1 MYRVGKVAYRRIA
14 LVAVGILLAP
24 TAMMAKP
31 ALGDKR
37 ERPLL
42 ELGKQDGLAVE
53 LQLTVDKA
61 RTVGCDKEFT
71 EVLVA
76 NPAIADV
83 VTLSNKQLYV
93 LGKSAGITNI
103 SLVGPDKRVLGV
115 VQVQVAHDLRDMT
128 RLIREL
134 IPDGDIL
141 VTSVKGR
148 VLLSGTVRDT
158 VALSRAMAI
167 AEQFAPGAVTNTLS
181 VRGSQQV
188 QLEVRFVEASRDAQ
202 RDLGVGW
209 DVAGKRT
216 NALTGITGGA
226 DGVPL
231 LGLVSNNVPFGVGIA
246 RLLDKGTSVD
256 IIIQALEKR
265 GVARLLA
272 EPNLVAMSGDT
283 ASFLAGG
290 EFPFPVQ
297 TGLNTTTVEFKKFG
311 VGLAFTP
318 TVLGDG
324 LINLKIAPE
333 VSQLDPANSMNGV
346 PSLTVRRAETTT
358 ELRDG
363 QSFAIAGLLHSS
375 NTKNE
380 RQLPWIGEVPVLGA
394 LLRSAAF
401 QRKESDLVI
410 IVTPRLVKPAR
421 PGEKLATP
429 LDNRLASND
438 REFFL
443 RGQLEVPAAKPRA
456 VRWAYP
462 QFHSSAARQQRL
474 GGAYH
479 PWTEIVVGGW
489 FRSQRWSFRWRAAAR
504 VISYHEYR
512 AHTDK
517 VTEGAGNASAA
528 NRAVHTVDPW
538 PRACQK
544 TQINMDGKRA
554 LPRCAAT
561 RRTYQQ

>member
-1 MYRVGKVAYRRIA
+1 MYCVGELTFRRTA
-14 LVAVGILLAP
+14 LVAVAVLLAL
-24 TAMMAKP
+24 TALMAKP
-31 ALGDKR
+31 VLADKR

-53 LQLTVDKA
+53 LLLTVDKA
-61 RTVGCDKEFT
+61 RTVGCDREFT

-76 NPAIADV
+76 NPSIADV

-128 RLIREL
+128 KLIREL

-148 VLLSGTVRDT
+148 ILLSGTVRDT

-167 AEQFAPGAVTNTLS
+167 AEQFAPGAVTNTLV

-202 RDLGVGW
+202 RDLGIGW
-209 DVAGKRT
+209 DVAGKRIHAT
-216 NALTGITGGA
+216 TGITGTA
-226 DGVPL
+226 DGIPL
-231 LGLVSNNVPFGVGIA
+231 LGLVSNSVPFGVGIA

-256 IIIQALEKR
+256 VIIQALEKR

-297 TGLNTTTVEFKKFG
+297 GALNTTTVEFKKFG

-333 VSQLDPANSMNGV
+333 VSQLDAANSFNGV

-363 QSFAIAGLLHSS
+363 QSFAIAGLLQSS
-375 NTKNE
+375 NTKSE
-380 RQLPWIGEVPVLGA
+380 SQLPWIGEVPVLGA

-410 IVTPRLVKPAR
+410 VVTPRLVKPAR

-443 RGQLEVPAAKPRA
+443 RGQLEVPAAKPEPFVGHILNFNA
-456 VRWAYP
+456 
-462 QFHSSAARQQRL
+462 QDS
-474 GGAYH
+474 
-479 PWTEIVVGGW
+479 GGW
-489 FRSQRWSFRWRAAAR
+489 EAR
-504 VISYHEYR
+504 ITHG
-512 AHTDK
+512 TK
-517 VTEGAGNASAA
+517 
-528 NRAVHTVDPW
+528 
-538 PRACQK
+538 
-544 TQINMDGKRA
+544 
-554 LPRCAAT
+554 
-561 RRTYQQ
+561 

>member
-1 MYRVGKVAYRRIA
+1 MYCVGETTFRRTA
-14 LVAVGILLAP
+14 LVAVAVLLAL
-24 TAMMAKP
+24 TALMAKP
-31 ALGDKR
+31 VLANKR

-61 RTVGCDKEFT
+61 RTVGCDREFT

-128 RLIREL
+128 KLIREL

-148 VLLSGTVRDT
+148 ILLSGTVRDT

-167 AEQFAPGAVTNTLS
+167 AEQFAPGAVTNTLV

-202 RDLGVGW
+202 RDLGIGW
-209 DVAGKRT
+209 DVAGKRIHAT
-216 NALTGITGGA
+216 TGITGTA
-226 DGVPL
+226 DGIPL
-231 LGLVSNNVPFGVGIA
+231 LGLVSNSVPFGVGIA
-246 RLLDKGTSVD
+246 RLLDKSTSVD
-256 IIIQALEKR
+256 VIIQALEKR

-297 TGLNTTTVEFKKFG
+297 GALNTTTVEFKKFG

-333 VSQLDPANSMNGV
+333 VSQLDAANSFNGV

-363 QSFAIAGLLHSS
+363 QSFAIAGLLQSS
-375 NTKNE
+375 NTKSE
-380 RQLPWIGEVPVLGA
+380 SQLPWIGEVPVLGA

-410 IVTPRLVKPAR
+410 VVTPRLVKPAR

-443 RGQLEVPAAKPRA
+443 RGQLEVPAAKPEPFVGHILNFNA
-456 VRWAYP
+456 
-462 QFHSSAARQQRL
+462 QDS
-474 GGAYH
+474 
-479 PWTEIVVGGW
+479 GGW
-489 FRSQRWSFRWRAAAR
+489 EAR
-504 VISYHEYR
+504 ITHG
-512 AHTDK
+512 TK
-517 VTEGAGNASAA
+517 
-528 NRAVHTVDPW
+528 
-538 PRACQK
+538 
-544 TQINMDGKRA
+544 
-554 LPRCAAT
+554 
-561 RRTYQQ
+561 

>member
-1 MYRVGKVAYRRIA
+1 
-14 LVAVGILLAP
+14 
-24 TAMMAKP
+24 MMAKP
-31 ALGDKR
+31 ALANKR

-61 RTVGCDKEFT
+61 RTVGCDREFT

-202 RDLGVGW
+202 RDLGIGF
-209 DVAGKRT
+209 DVAGNKVQAT
-216 NALTGITGGA
+216 TGITGA
-226 DGVPL
+226 AKGVPL
-231 LGLVSNNVPFGVGIA
+231 LGLVSNNVPFGIGIA

-256 IIIQALEKR
+256 VIIQALEKR
-265 GVARLLA
+265 GIARLLA

-290 EFPFPVQ
+290 EFPIPVQ

-333 VSQLDPANSMNGV
+333 VSQLDPANSVGGI

-363 QSFAIAGLLHSS
+363 QSFAIAGLLQSS

-380 RQLPWIGEVPVLGA
+380 SQLPWIGEVPVLGA

-443 RGQLEVPAAKPRA
+443 RGQLEVPAAKPEPFVGHILNFNA
-456 VRWAYP
+456 DQA
-462 QFHSSAARQQRL
+462 
-474 GGAYH
+474 
-479 PWTEIVVGGW
+479 GGW
-489 FRSQRWSFRWRAAAR
+489 EAR
-504 VISYHEYR
+504 ISHG
-512 AHTDK
+512 TK
-517 VTEGAGNASAA
+517 
-528 NRAVHTVDPW
+528 
-538 PRACQK
+538 
-544 TQINMDGKRA
+544 
-554 LPRCAAT
+554 
-561 RRTYQQ
+561 

>member
-1 MYRVGKVAYRRIA
+1 MYRVGKVECRIVV
-14 LVAVGILLAP
+14 VAVAGLLALTAGMAT
-24 TAMMAKP
+24 TAMA
-31 ALGDKR
+31 DKR
-37 ERPLL
+37 QKPLL
-42 ELGKQDGLAVE
+42 DLGKQDGSAVE
-53 LQLTVDKA
+53 LLLTVDKA
-61 RTVGCDKEFT
+61 RTVACDREFM

-83 VTLSNKQLYV
+83 VTISNKQLYV

-115 VQVQVAHDLRDMT
+115 VQVEVAHDLGDLMQ
-128 RLIREL
+128 RLRAL
-134 IPDGDIL
+134 IPDGDIV
-141 VTSVKGR
+141 VTSIKGKI
-148 VLLSGTVRDT
+148 LLSGTVRDA
-158 VALSRAMAI
+158 VSLSRAVAI
-167 AEQFAPGAVTNTLS
+167 AEQFAPGAVTNTLV

-209 DVAGKRT
+209 NVSDHKHNQV
-216 NALTGITGGA
+216 LTGVTGASG
-226 DGVPL
+226 GVPL
-231 LGLVSNNVPFGVGIA
+231 IGLVSNNVPFGVGIG

-256 IIIQALEKR
+256 VIIQALEKR

-272 EPNLVAMSGDT
+272 EPNLVALSGDT

-297 TGLNTTTVEFKKFG
+297 GAYNTMSVEFKKFG

-333 VSQLDPANSMNGV
+333 VSQLDSTNALSVAGTQV
-346 PSLTVRRAETTT
+346 PGLTVRRAETTT

-363 QSFAIAGLLHSS
+363 QSFAIAGLLQS
-375 NTKNE
+375 TGIKNE
-380 RQLPWIGEVPVLGA
+380 SQLPWIGEVPVLGT

-401 QRKESDLVI
+401 QRKETDLVI

-443 RGQLEVPAAKPRA
+443 RGQLEVPAAKPEPFVGHILDFSPR
-456 VRWAYP
+456 
-462 QFHSSAARQQRL
+462 QSS
-474 GGAYH
+474 
-479 PWTEIVVGGW
+479 GW
-489 FRSQRWSFRWRAAAR
+489 
-504 VISYHEYR
+504 E
-512 AHTDK
+512 
-517 VTEGAGNASAA
+517 ASIT
-528 NRAVHTVDPW
+528 HGT
-538 PRACQK
+538 K
-544 TQINMDGKRA
+544 
-554 LPRCAAT
+554 
-561 RRTYQQ
+561 

>member
-1 MYRVGKVAYRRIA
+1 MYCVGELTFRRTA
-14 LVAVGILLAP
+14 RVAVGVLLAL
-24 TAMMAKP
+24 TALMAKP
-31 ALGDKR
+31 VWADKR

-42 ELGKQDGLAVE
+42 ELGKHDGLAVE

-61 RTVGCDKEFT
+61 RTVGCDREFT

-76 NPAIADV
+76 NPSIADV

-128 RLIREL
+128 KLIREL
-134 IPDGDIL
+134 IPDGEIL
-141 VTSVKGR
+141 LTSVKGK
-148 VLLSGTVRDT
+148 VLLSGTVRDS
-158 VALSRAMAI
+158 VALSRAVAI
-167 AEQFAPGAVTNTLS
+167 AEQFAPGAVTNMLV

-202 RDLGVGW
+202 RDLGIGW
-209 DVAGKRT
+209 DVAGNGIHAT
-216 NALTGITGGA
+216 TGITGVGKG
-226 DGVPL
+226 GVPL
-231 LGLVSNNVPFGVGIA
+231 LGLVSNSVPFGVGIA

-256 IIIQALEKR
+256 VIIQALEKR

-297 TGLNTTTVEFKKFG
+297 GALNTTTVEFKKFG

-333 VSQLDPANSMNGV
+333 VSQLDAANSFNGV

-363 QSFAIAGLLHSS
+363 QSFAIAGLLQSS
-375 NTKNE
+375 NTKTE
-380 RQLPWIGEVPVLGA
+380 SQLPWIGEVPVLGA
-394 LLRSAAF
+394 LLRSASF

-443 RGQLEVPAAKPRA
+443 RGQLEVPAAKPEPYVGHILNFNA
-456 VRWAYP
+456 
-462 QFHSSAARQQRL
+462 QNS
-474 GGAYH
+474 
-479 PWTEIVVGGW
+479 GGW
-489 FRSQRWSFRWRAAAR
+489 EAR
-504 VISYHEYR
+504 ITHG
-512 AHTDK
+512 TK
-517 VTEGAGNASAA
+517 
-528 NRAVHTVDPW
+528 
-538 PRACQK
+538 
-544 TQINMDGKRA
+544 
-554 LPRCAAT
+554 
-561 RRTYQQ
+561 

>member
-128 RLIREL
+128 KLIREL

-141 VTSVKGR
+141 VTSIKGR

-333 VSQLDPANSMNGV
+333 VSQLDPANSVNGV

-363 QSFAIAGLLHSS
+363 QSFAIAGLLQSS

-380 RQLPWIGEVPVLGA
+380 SQLPWIGEVPVLGA

-443 RGQLEVPAAKPRA
+443 RGQMEVPAAKPEPS
-456 VRWAYP
+456 VGHILNFNP
-462 QFHSSAARQQRL
+462 QHS
-474 GGAYH
+474 
-479 PWTEIVVGGW
+479 GGW
-489 FRSQRWSFRWRAAAR
+489 EAR
-504 VISYHEYR
+504 ITHG
-512 AHTDK
+512 TK
-517 VTEGAGNASAA
+517 
-528 NRAVHTVDPW
+528 
-538 PRACQK
+538 
-544 TQINMDGKRA
+544 
-554 LPRCAAT
+554 
-561 RRTYQQ
+561 

>member
-1 MYRVGKVAYRRIA
+1 MKRCWGKKMYCVGKVAYRRIA
-14 LVAVGILLAP
+14 LVAVGVLLAL

-31 ALGDKR
+31 ALANKR

-42 ELGKQDGLAVE
+42 ELGKQDGSAVE
-53 LQLTVDKA
+53 LLLTVDKA
-61 RTVGCDKEFT
+61 RTVGCDREFT

-76 NPAIADV
+76 NPSIADV

-93 LGKSAGITNI
+93 LGKSAGVTNI

-115 VQVQVAHDLRDMT
+115 VQVQVAHDLHDMT
-128 RLIREL
+128 KLIREL
-134 IPDGDIL
+134 IPDGNIL

-167 AEQFAPGAVTNTLS
+167 AEQFAPGAVTNTL
-181 VRGSQQV
+181 VVHGSQQV

-202 RDLGVGW
+202 RDLGIGW
-209 DVAGKRT
+209 DVVGNKAQ
-216 NALTGITGGA
+216 AATGITGA
-226 DGVPL
+226 AKGVPL
-231 LGLVSNNVPFGVGIA
+231 IGLVSNNVPFGVGIA

-256 IIIQALEKR
+256 VIIQALEKR

-297 TGLNTTTVEFKKFG
+297 GALNTTSVEFKKFG
-311 VGLAFTP
+311 VGLTFTP

-333 VSQLDPANSMNGV
+333 VSQLDPSNTVSIGGAQV
-346 PSLTVRRAETTT
+346 PGLTVRRAETTT

-363 QSFAIAGLLHSS
+363 QSFAIAGLLQSS

-380 RQLPWIGEVPVLGA
+380 SQLPWIGEVPVLGA

-443 RGQLEVPAAKPRA
+443 RGQLEVPAARPEPS
-456 VRWAYP
+456 VGHILN
-462 QFHSSAARQQRL
+462 FNDQQS
-474 GGAYH
+474 
-479 PWTEIVVGGW
+479 
-489 FRSQRWSFRWRAAAR
+489 FRSGWEAR
-504 VISYHEYR
+504 ITHG
-512 AHTDK
+512 TK
-517 VTEGAGNASAA
+517 
-528 NRAVHTVDPW
+528 
-538 PRACQK
+538 
-544 TQINMDGKRA
+544 
-554 LPRCAAT
+554 
-561 RRTYQQ
+561 

>member
-1 MYRVGKVAYRRIA
+1 MYCVGETTFRRTA
-14 LVAVGILLAP
+14 LVAVAVLLAL
-24 TAMMAKP
+24 TALMAKP
-31 ALGDKR
+31 VLANKR

-61 RTVGCDKEFT
+61 RTVGCDREFT

-128 RLIREL
+128 KLIREL

-148 VLLSGTVRDT
+148 ILLSGTVRDT

-167 AEQFAPGAVTNTLS
+167 AEQFAPGAVTNTLV

-202 RDLGVGW
+202 RDLGIGW
-209 DVAGKRT
+209 DVAGKRIHAT
-216 NALTGITGGA
+216 TGITGTA
-226 DGVPL
+226 DGIPL
-231 LGLVSNNVPFGVGIA
+231 LGLVSNSVPFGVGIA

-256 IIIQALEKR
+256 VIIQALEKR

-297 TGLNTTTVEFKKFG
+297 GALNTTTVEFKKFG

-333 VSQLDPANSMNGV
+333 VSQLDAANSFNGV

-363 QSFAIAGLLHSS
+363 QSFAIAGLLQSS
-375 NTKNE
+375 NTKSE
-380 RQLPWIGEVPVLGA
+380 SQLPWIGEVPVLGA

-410 IVTPRLVKPAR
+410 VVTPRLVKPAR

-443 RGQLEVPAAKPRA
+443 RGQLEVPAAKPEPFVGHILNFNA
-456 VRWAYP
+456 
-462 QFHSSAARQQRL
+462 QDS
-474 GGAYH
+474 
-479 PWTEIVVGGW
+479 GGW
-489 FRSQRWSFRWRAAAR
+489 EAR
-504 VISYHEYR
+504 ITHG
-512 AHTDK
+512 TK
-517 VTEGAGNASAA
+517 
-528 NRAVHTVDPW
+528 
-538 PRACQK
+538 
-544 TQINMDGKRA
+544 
-554 LPRCAAT
+554 
-561 RRTYQQ
+561 

>member
-1 MYRVGKVAYRRIA
+1 MYCVRTLTFRRTA
-14 LVAVGILLAP
+14 LVAVGVLLAI

-31 ALGDKR
+31 ALASKR

-61 RTVGCDKEFT
+61 RTVGCDREFS

-76 NPAIADV
+76 NPSIADV

-128 RLIREL
+128 KLIREL
-134 IPDGDIL
+134 IPDGNIL
-141 VTSVKGR
+141 VTSVKGK

-167 AEQFAPGAVTNTLS
+167 AEQFAPGAVTNTLV

-202 RDLGVGW
+202 RDLGIGLEA
-209 DVAGKRT
+209 AGNRFQ
-216 NALTGITGGA
+216 ALTGITGA
-226 DGVPL
+226 DKGVPL
-231 LGLVSNNVPFGVGIA
+231 LGLVSNSVPFGVGIA

-265 GVARLLA
+265 GIARLLA

-297 TGLNTTTVEFKKFG
+297 TGLNTTSVEFKKFG

-333 VSQLDPANSMNGV
+333 VSQLDPANSVNGV

-363 QSFAIAGLLHSS
+363 QSFAIAGLLQSS

-380 RQLPWIGEVPVLGA
+380 SQLPWIGEVPVLGA

-401 QRKESDLVI
+401 HRKESDLVI

-443 RGQLEVPAAKPRA
+443 RGQLEVSAAKPEA
-456 VRWAYP
+456 FVGHILNFNA
-462 QFHSSAARQQRL
+462 QHS
-474 GGAYH
+474 
-479 PWTEIVVGGW
+479 GGW
-489 FRSQRWSFRWRAAAR
+489 EAR
-504 VISYHEYR
+504 ITHG
-512 AHTDK
+512 TK
-517 VTEGAGNASAA
+517 
-528 NRAVHTVDPW
+528 
-538 PRACQK
+538 
-544 TQINMDGKRA
+544 
-554 LPRCAAT
+554 
-561 RRTYQQ
+561 

>member
-1 MYRVGKVAYRRIA
+1 VFAGKKMYCVGETTFRRTA
-14 LVAVGILLAP
+14 LVAVAVLLAL
-24 TAMMAKP
+24 TALMAKP
-31 ALGDKR
+31 VLANKR

-61 RTVGCDKEFT
+61 RTVGCDREFT

-128 RLIREL
+128 KLIREL

-148 VLLSGTVRDT
+148 ILLSGTVRDT

-167 AEQFAPGAVTNTLS
+167 AEQFAPGAVTNTLV

-202 RDLGVGW
+202 RDLGIGW
-209 DVAGKRT
+209 DVAGKRIHAT
-216 NALTGITGGA
+216 TGITGTA
-226 DGVPL
+226 DGIPL
-231 LGLVSNNVPFGVGIA
+231 LGLVSNSVPFGVGIA

-256 IIIQALEKR
+256 VIIQALEKR

-297 TGLNTTTVEFKKFG
+297 GALNTTTVEFKKFG

-333 VSQLDPANSMNGV
+333 VSQLDAANSFNGV

-363 QSFAIAGLLHSS
+363 QSFAIAGLLQSS
-375 NTKNE
+375 NTKSE
-380 RQLPWIGEVPVLGA
+380 SQLPWIGEVPVLGA

-410 IVTPRLVKPAR
+410 VVTPRLVKPAR

-443 RGQLEVPAAKPRA
+443 RGQLEVPAAKPEPFVGHILNFNA
-456 VRWAYP
+456 
-462 QFHSSAARQQRL
+462 QDS
-474 GGAYH
+474 
-479 PWTEIVVGGW
+479 GGW
-489 FRSQRWSFRWRAAAR
+489 EAR
-504 VISYHEYR
+504 ITHG
-512 AHTDK
+512 TK
-517 VTEGAGNASAA
+517 
-528 NRAVHTVDPW
+528 
-538 PRACQK
+538 
-544 TQINMDGKRA
+544 
-554 LPRCAAT
+554 
-561 RRTYQQ
+561 

>member
-1 MYRVGKVAYRRIA
+1 MYCVGELTFRRTA
-14 LVAVGILLAP
+14 LVAVGVLLAL
-24 TAMMAKP
+24 TTLMAKP
-31 ALGDKR
+31 VLADKR

-42 ELGKQDGLAVE
+42 ELGKHDGLAVE

-61 RTVGCDKEFT
+61 RTVGCDREFT

-76 NPAIADV
+76 NPSIADV

-128 RLIREL
+128 KLIREL
-134 IPDGDIL
+134 IPDGEIL

-167 AEQFAPGAVTNTLS
+167 AEQFAPGAVTNMLV

-188 QLEVRFVEASRDAQ
+188 QLEVRFIEASRDAQ
-202 RDLGVGW
+202 RDLGIGW
-209 DVAGKRT
+209 DVAGNRIHAT
-216 NALTGITGGA
+216 TGITGVGKG
-226 DGVPL
+226 GVPL
-231 LGLVSNNVPFGVGIA
+231 LGLVSNSVPFGVGIA

-256 IIIQALEKR
+256 VVIQALEKR

-272 EPNLVAMSGDT
+272 EPNLVAISGDT

-297 TGLNTTTVEFKKFG
+297 GALNTTTVEFKKFG
-311 VGLAFTP
+311 VGLTFTP

-333 VSQLDPANSMNGV
+333 VSQLDAANSFNGV

-363 QSFAIAGLLHSS
+363 QSFAIAGLLQSS
-375 NTKNE
+375 NTKSE
-380 RQLPWIGEVPVLGA
+380 SQLPWIGEVPVLGA

-443 RGQLEVPAAKPRA
+443 RGQLEVPAAKPEPYVGHILNFNA
-456 VRWAYP
+456 QDSDGWE
-462 QFHSSAARQQRL
+462 ARITH
-474 GGAYH
+474 G
-479 PWTEIVVGGW
+479 T
-489 FRSQRWSFRWRAAAR
+489 
-504 VISYHEYR
+504 
-512 AHTDK
+512 K
-517 VTEGAGNASAA
+517 
-528 NRAVHTVDPW
+528 
-538 PRACQK
+538 
-544 TQINMDGKRA
+544 
-554 LPRCAAT
+554 
-561 RRTYQQ
+561 